1 VVFEAVRSG
10 FQQQEMGYASAIT
23 LVFFLIIMLI
33 TGIQRRLIRDR

>member
-1 VVFEAVRSG
+1 VRSG